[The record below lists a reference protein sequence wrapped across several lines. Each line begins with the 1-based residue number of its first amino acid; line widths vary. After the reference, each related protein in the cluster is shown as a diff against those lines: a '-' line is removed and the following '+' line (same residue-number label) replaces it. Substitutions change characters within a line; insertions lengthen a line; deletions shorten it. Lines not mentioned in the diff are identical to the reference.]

1 MSEYQQQTGSFNG
14 IFNLQCLSTNN
25 NNPVI
30 ESKFMQSLPPPT
42 PPAIQSVAPTPSSPY
57 QPAAG
62 FQQSALSYSFHR
74 WLMLSVILLL
84 ASVVFVEVVDM
95 FEGPPSAVDYDM
107 TDEGVLDKIAE
118 DTESYA
124 DLIRVISSVASIM
137 QAFGLGLIGYAL
149 LRESHDEKH
158 EHTALRVTAV
168 IVGILV
174 LANIVSR
181 NISIF

>member
-1 MSEYQQQTGSFNG
+1 
-14 IFNLQCLSTNN
+14 
-25 NNPVI
+25 
-30 ESKFMQSLPPPT
+30 
-42 PPAIQSVAPTPSSPY
+42 
-57 QPAAG
+57 
-62 FQQSALSYSFHR
+62 
-74 WLMLSVILLL
+74 MLSVILLL

-95 FEGPPSAVDYDM
+95 FEGPPSVVDYDM

-149 LRESHDEKH
+149 LRESHDGAH
-158 EHTALRVTAV
+158 EHTALRVTTV
-168 IVGILV
+168 IVGILI